1 MPDTAPIRAVCLMG
15 PTASGKT
22 GHAIELSKRYPFE
35 LISVD
40 SAQVYREMD
49 IGTAKPTP
57 AVLDAY
63 PHRLINIREPWESY
77 SAGDFCRDAVVAMQ
91 EITAA
96 GRIPLLVGGTMLYFQ
111 ALQRGIAPMP
121 AADPDLRAS
130 LDRRAAAEGWP
141 ALHAQL
147 SKLDP
152 VTAARLQPTDAQR
165 IQRALEVCMLAGEP
179 MSELHNATQP
189 PVQAD
194 YLNIALLPSDR
205 DRLHQHIAARF
216 MQMVEQGLL
225 AEVRALSEL
234 PGISAGASAMRSV
247 GYRQFWSHINGE
259 ISLDEAVER
268 AIIATRQ
275 LAKRQLTWLRSWPD
289 MHAIDSFSDDVG
301 TQMDGIL
308 DSWFTSDASADI
320 SS

>member
-1 MPDTAPIRAVCLMG
+1 MSDAASIRAVCLMG

-22 GHAIELSKRYPFE
+22 SHAIELTRRYPFE

-57 AVLDAY
+57 KVLDAY

-121 AADPDLRAS
+121 VADPELRAS
-130 LDRRAAAEGWP
+130 LDQRAAVEGWP

-147 SKLDP
+147 RELDP
-152 VTAARLQPTDAQR
+152 VTAERLQPTDAQR

-189 PVQAD
+189 PLQAN

-205 DRLHQHIAARF
+205 ERLHRCIAERF
-216 MQMVEQGLL
+216 MEMMDEGFL

-234 PGISAGASAMRSV
+234 PGISADTSAMRSV
-247 GYRQFWSHINGE
+247 GYRQLWSHISGATG
-259 ISLDEAVER
+259 LDDAVEQ
-268 AIIATRQ
+268 AIVATRR

-308 DSWFTSDASADI
+308 NSWFTSDASADI
-320 SS
+320 SR

>member
-1 MPDTAPIRAVCLMG
+1 MG

-22 GHAIELSKRYPFE
+22 SHAIELTKRYPFE

-40 SAQVYREMD
+40 SAQVYRGMD
-49 IGTAKPTP
+49 IGTAKPAP
-57 AVLDAY
+57 EVLEAY

-121 AADPDLRAS
+121 GADPDLRAS
-130 LDRRAAAEGWP
+130 LDKRAAAEGWP

-147 SKLDP
+147 RELDP
-152 VTAARLQPTDAQR
+152 VTAARLQPMDAQR
-165 IQRALEVCMLAGEP
+165 IQRALEVCILAGEP
-179 MSELHNATQP
+179 MSELHNATRP

-194 YLNIALLPSDR
+194 YLNIALMPAER
-205 DRLHQHIAARF
+205 DRLHRLIAERF
-216 MQMVEQGLL
+216 MQMMDAGLL

-234 PGISAGASAMRSV
+234 PGVAAGTSAMRCV
-247 GYRQFWSHINGE
+247 GYRQLWSHLSGTIG
-259 ISLDEAVER
+259 LDAAVEQ
-268 AIIATRQ
+268 AIVATRR

-289 MHAIDSFSDDVG
+289 IHATDSFADDVG

-320 SS
+320 SR